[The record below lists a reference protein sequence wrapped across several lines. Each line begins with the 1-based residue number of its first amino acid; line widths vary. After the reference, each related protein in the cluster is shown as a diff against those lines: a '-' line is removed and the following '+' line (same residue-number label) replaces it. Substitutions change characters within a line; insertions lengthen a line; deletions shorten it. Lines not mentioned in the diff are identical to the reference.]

1 MFFSSFPHV
10 ALGENLLPTLGLSTN
25 ADDVLSSEENTMG
38 RFFKSTSQP
47 MILTTTPPS
56 MIMPTSTISA
66 SITGASQSSS
76 SSLPRVTSEDEKEA
90 SNQMDMSTS
99 ETLVKSENSKNTFSK
114 DRTTTKSSIVS
125 VAADPNETKAQS
137 TQGPSTSSSEILVT
151 QEMVTQ
157 DSSSIGTIEVR
168 SNSDSIESS
177 IESIVTSSED
187 LFVSTTSLFEA
198 STITKQP
205 LDSTIGKVDIEATT
219 ASIADSDTLPKPES
233 SSVNVPFL
241 APKVSSAAAASRPQS
256 QPRVAPANIEALDKM
271 IVGEPGM
278 QIINK
283 TNEKKT
289 RQSNSNAQLPG
300 VNDLLNG
307 LLNVVGEGLTF
318 ATNFVKEENQR
329 KKEAAASKLA
339 LEKEK
344 ELLLQSSI
352 SAVPALLPGR
362 VNNRG
367 PPRFTEIP
375 FEAIPLEILNSQRPG
390 QEPVQIPQRPF
401 HTRIK
406 ITKTKLPPFASG
418 IPLPEVLIPGFEMPT
433 TPSTTTTATEGKL
446 ENEVMV
452 QQQQPKRNATN
463 ENRVRFPLSSIP
475 KTPPKLDLVDLVK
488 LQNEYNNAQN
498 NGNDKVDLKL
508 LQPSKTLDET
518 TTIYAT
524 ASNILPKWPP
534 RRRPI
539 PGKIEATRRPPLRP
553 QPTNQIR
560 TPPVRPQ
567 RPYPRPPPPS
577 LRPPLSKPQNINVN
591 PINEPEVLFSGQA
604 FDLQPSRQ
612 PVPSRPEVF
621 DLTVS
626 VQQNFGGA
634 KKPALMNQNGN
645 HFSSFSLSNFSLEVL
660 LDR

>member
-1 MFFSSFPHV
+1 
-10 ALGENLLPTLGLSTN
+10 
-25 ADDVLSSEENTMG
+25 
-38 RFFKSTSQP
+38 
-47 MILTTTPPS
+47 
-56 MIMPTSTISA
+56 MIMPTSTVSK
-66 SITGASQSSS
+66 SIITSST
-76 SSLPRVTSEDEKEA
+76 SLPRVTSEDEKED
-90 SNQMDMSTS
+90 QMDISTTTS
-99 ETLVKSENSKNTFSK
+99 ETLVKSQNSPTTISK
-114 DRTTTKSSIVS
+114 KESTTRKSSE
-125 VAADPNETKAQS
+125 NEENESKAQS
-137 TQGPSTSSSEILVT
+137 TQRPIVT
-151 QEMVTQ
+151 QEKVTQ
-157 DSSSIGTIEVR
+157 DSTMGTIEVHA
-168 SNSDSIESS
+168 NSDSIESS
-177 IESIVTSSED
+177 IESIVSSSED

-198 STITKQP
+198 TTSTKQVD
-205 LDSTIGKVDIEATT
+205 LSVANVDIEPTKV
-219 ASIADSDTLPKPES
+219 ADLDTEKPES

-241 APKVSSAAAASRPQS
+241 APKVSSAAAASRPQN

-271 IVGEPGM
+271 VVGEPGM

-283 TNEKKT
+283 TEKKT
-289 RQSNSNAQLPG
+289 RQSDQDSQLPG

-329 KKEAAASKLA
+329 KKEAAEKLA

-390 QEPVQIPQRPF
+390 QKPVQIPQRPF

-433 TPSTTTTATEGKL
+433 TPSTTTTTIPDGSATEGGKL
-446 ENEVMV
+446 ENEVQV
-452 QQQQPKRNATN
+452 QPKRNATS
-463 ENRVRFPLSSIP
+463 EIRFPTLSSTV
-475 KTPPKLDLVDLVK
+475 KTPPKIDLADLVK
-488 LQNEYNNAQN
+488 LQNTKN
-498 NGNDKVDLKL
+498 NGGNDVDLKL
-508 LQPSKTLDET
+508 LQPSKTIKDQET

-539 PGKIEATRRPPLRP
+539 PGKIEPTRRPPPRP
-553 QPTNQIR
+553 QNNQIR
-560 TPPVRPQ
+560 TPPLRPQ
-567 RPYPRPPPPS
+567 RPYPRPPPPA
-577 LRPPLSKPQNINVN
+577 LRPPLAKPQ
-591 PINEPEVLFSGQA
+591 NEPEVLFSGQA

-612 PVPSRPEVF
+612 PLPSRPEVF

-626 VQQNFGGA
+626 VQQNFGGGA
-634 KKPALMNQNGN
+634 NKPSLMNQNGN
-645 HFSSFSLSNFSLEVL
+645 HFSSFLFPIFLF
-660 LDR
+660 

>member
-25 ADDVLSSEENTMG
+25 ADDVLSSEETTMG

-56 MIMPTSTISA
+56 MIMPTSTIST

-125 VAADPNETKAQS
+125 VAVDPNETKAQS

-475 KTPPKLDLVDLVK
+475 KTPPKLDLADLVK

-508 LQPSKTLDET
+508 LQPS
-518 TTIYAT
+518 
-524 ASNILPKWPP
+524 PHF
-534 RRRPI
+534 
-539 PGKIEATRRPPLRP
+539 
-553 QPTNQIR
+553 
-560 TPPVRPQ
+560 PV
-567 RPYPRPPPPS
+567 
-577 LRPPLSKPQNINVN
+577 
-591 PINEPEVLFSGQA
+591 F
-604 FDLQPSRQ
+604 LQ
-612 PVPSRPEVF
+612 
-621 DLTVS
+621 
-626 VQQNFGGA
+626 
-634 KKPALMNQNGN
+634 
-645 HFSSFSLSNFSLEVL
+645 
-660 LDR
+660 